1 MNRKTFAVAAI
12 FFLASLAWFV
22 INVVWAVARRG
33 SMADL
38 LIALFFLIAGI
49 GINVSQTPED
59 FSPEV
64 RTVATSLV
72 QEL

>member
-49 GINVSQTPED
+49 GMMYNEYHKKKRRHLADVHKPRIP
-59 FSPEV
+59 
-64 RTVATSLV
+64 
-72 QEL
+72 

>member
-38 LIALFFLIAGI
+38 LIALFYLIAGF
-49 GINVSQTPED
+49 GIINN
-59 FSPEV
+59 
-64 RTVATSLV
+64 
-72 QEL
+72 